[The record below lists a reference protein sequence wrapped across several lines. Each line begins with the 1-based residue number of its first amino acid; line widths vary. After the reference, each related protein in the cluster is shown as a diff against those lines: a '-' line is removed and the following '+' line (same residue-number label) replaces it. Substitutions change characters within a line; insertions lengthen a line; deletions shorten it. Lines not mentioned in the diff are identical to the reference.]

1 MKTLEDLYKEVM
13 ASEELKKAFAQA
25 AKDKKVADF
34 LKAQGCDAT
43 EDEFKAF
50 LTEKAKTDKALSEED
65 LENAA
70 GGYGPKPIGFSG
82 NPGGCKFKL
91 TTAEVLCNAL
101 NSFFC
106 K

>member
-13 ASEELKKAFAQA
+13 ASDELKAAFAQA

-50 LTEKAKTDKALSEED
+50 LVEKAESDKALSEED
-65 LENAA
+65 LENVA
-70 GGYGPKPIGFSG
+70 GGWVAPAP
-82 NPGGCKFKL
+82 L
-91 TTAEVLCNAL
+91 DTETAKKTREISVEMCPVP